1 MSQRILFGPQRPV
14 TNLSGVAT
22 NSDLPAGPIAVIS
35 AGWQENEEFTDDVAE
50 IVRRPLHNLRLYHRA
65 DEVFADDPK
74 LHETYRERQEALIGL
89 QRLYRT
95 RLRQLII
102 AARQLQQSEADADLL
117 KQERRHAIAQL
128 KTLDRH
134 HLRRVEA
141 IHASYADAISAA
153 ESEAL
158 AGHTEEIG
166 RELADYETVL
176 IAGGNV
182 VVLMNRLRLFGMA
195 ELLSEKHIIAWSA
208 GAMVLGA
215 HIVLF
220 HDRMPQRRR
229 DPEFL
234 SAGTGIIP
242 GFVFL
247 PDAKHRL
254 RGNDHARVD
263 LLRRRLLPANGVTL
277 DSGAMLRFSD
287 SSLCEAEEA
296 KRLSEGSG
304 LVRVRKP

>member
-1 MSQRILFGPQRPV
+1 MLQRILFGPQRPV
-14 TNLSGVAT
+14 TNLGGITT

-35 AGWQENEEFTDDVAE
+35 AGWQENEEFTDDVAD

-65 DEVFADDPK
+65 DEVFAGDPK
-74 LHETYRERQEALIGL
+74 LHETYRERQESLIGL
-89 QRLYRT
+89 QRLYRA

-102 AARQLQQSEADADLL
+102 AARQLQQSKADPDLL

-141 IHASYADAISAA
+141 IHTSYADAISTA
-153 ESEAL
+153 ESAAL
-158 AGHTEEIG
+158 ASQVEDIG
-166 RELADYETVL
+166 KQLADYETVL
-176 IAGGNV
+176 ITGGNV

-195 ELLSEKHIIAWSA
+195 ELLSKKHIIAWSA

-215 HIVLF
+215 HIMLF

-229 DPEFL
+229 EPEFL

-254 RGNDHARVD
+254 KGKDNARVD

-277 DSGAMLRFSD
+277 DSGAMLSFGDGNLR
-287 SSLCEAEEA
+287 EAEEA
-296 KRLSEGSG
+296 RRLSEGSG
-304 LVRVRKP
+304 LVRVRTV